1 MKRLCMGIIG
11 LIVLLG
17 TCTVFGSTD
26 ASVPARGVNIVQ
38 PSAAQYVLGTV
49 VVAMLGLSLAVSM
62 CGMAQ
67 GKAITAAIESIARQP
82 ETASKIQLILMIGL
96 AFIESLVLYTLFV
109 SIILLFVNPFIKYVF

>member
-1 MKRLCMGIIG
+1 MKRLLVGIIG
-11 LIVLLG
+11 GIILFG
-17 TCTVFGSTD
+17 TCAAFGSSD
-26 ASVPARGVNIVQ
+26 AAVPAHGTNIAQASSV
-38 PSAAQYVLGTV
+38 QYVLVTV